1 VKLTTSFFLASL
13 LIFAG
18 FSNSSAQESEVR
30 VVDEVVAVVNDGVI
44 TLSRIKREMDVAIST
59 LVEDG
64 KSPEEARKIVEEN
77 QGEIIASIINE
88 ELLIQKGKEIRIE
101 SDVDT
106 QINQRFVQLMRQ
118 QNLKT
123 IEILFREMEKQ
134 GVNPEAVKENWRKQI
149 TQDIVLQREVDGKT
163 YWGWSARDL
172 RAYYDKNKSKFL
184 KPEKVSL
191 QEIFLAFAGR
201 DENAVRQKAKEIVA
215 RLRAGEDFATVAME
229 ISDRPDVRQTRGDV
243 GKFSY
248 AELGDISASFVEPL
262 KATKTGDVS
271 EPIETVEGI
280 EIFKVVSREEAT
292 KESVFDETEVRRT
305 LTYEVLSEKRKE
317 YMVNLREEAYIKI
330 NDSYR
335 PIVAPILFADQRRS
349 SN

>member
-201 DENAVRQKAKEIVA
+201 DETAVRQKAKEIVA
-215 RLRAGEDFATVAME
+215 RLRAGEDFTTVAME

-280 EIFKVVSREEAT
+280 EIFKVVSREEAS

>member
-201 DENAVRQKAKEIVA
+201 DETAVRQKAKEIVA
-215 RLRAGEDFATVAME
+215 RLRAGEDFTTVAME

-335 PIVAPILFADQRRS
+335 PIVAPILLAEQGRRCE
-349 SN
+349 

>member
-1 VKLTTSFFLASL
+1 MKLTTSFFLASL

-201 DENAVRQKAKEIVA
+201 DETAVRQKAKEIVA
-215 RLRAGEDFATVAME
+215 RLRAGEDFTTVAME

-280 EIFKVVSREEAT
+280 EIFKVVSREEAS

>member
-1 VKLTTSFFLASL
+1 MKLTASFFLASL
-13 LIFAG
+13 FIFAG
-18 FSNSSAQESEVR
+18 FSDTFAQESEVR

-44 TLSRIKREMDVAIST
+44 TLSRVKREMDIAIST
-59 LVEDG
+59 IVEDG
-64 KSPEEARKIVEEN
+64 KTREEAKKIVEEK

-88 ELLIQKGKEIRIE
+88 ELLIQKGKEIGID
-101 SDVDT
+101 SDVES

-118 QNLKT
+118 QNLKS
-123 IEILFREMEKQ
+123 IDVLFREMEKQ
-134 GVNPEAVKENWRKQI
+134 GVSPDSVRESWRKQI

-172 RAYYDKNKSKFL
+172 RAYYEKNKAKFL
-184 KPEKVSL
+184 KPEKVTL

-201 DENAVRQKAKEIVA
+201 DENAVRQKAKEIIA

-229 ISDRPDVRQTRGDV
+229 MSDRPDVKQTRGDV

-262 KATKTGDVS
+262 KATKTGDFT

-280 EIFKVVSREEAT
+280 EIFKIVSRDEAS
-292 KESVFDETEVRRT
+292 KESVFEEADVRRT
-305 LTYEVLSEKRKE
+305 LTYEVLGEKRKE
-317 YMVNLREEAYIKI
+317 FMSNLRTDAYIKL
-330 NDSYR
+330 NDTYR